1 MSVSA
6 EILLQDIEPIAG
18 SPVPE
23 VINSQV
29 HIELST
35 ASFLSLYRHTTP
47 LQLCT
52 LLGSAL
58 CAMIAGAAMPLV
70 TVVFGLMADEF
81 IHGDEKSAQYVID
94 RTQHFTVMLVII
106 AIGSFVTTLISTWGF
121 NATGERLARQLQQS
135 LLSSVLQQNIAY
147 FDVIGPGELISNL
160 DQDMKLIQD
169 GISQK
174 VGDVISGLSGF
185 VVALVC
191 AFISNRRFASI
202 MITQPISLILLVG
215 MMGFW
220 VSKIQRKGWAH
231 SVRASNFAQGVLGA
245 MRNVIAYRSQERY
258 AEKYHG
264 ILQYLSV
271 LDFRERF
278 IFAVIVAGSFAILH
292 WGNGLG
298 FWQAERLISLGQ
310 CTISE
315 VLTILYATTVAGGML
330 CQALPF
336 VVSIANANGA
346 ASRVF
351 AVIDR
356 VSAINPLEE
365 TGVKPDLV
373 TGVIRFEDIS
383 FAYPSRLGHLVL
395 DKVSFEVPAG
405 DTVALVGPS
414 GSGKST
420 VLALLER
427 MYHPLSG
434 RITIGDTPIT
444 EMNISWL
451 RSQIGYVGQDIA
463 LFNTTLH
470 SNIAHGLPQHV
481 QETLDEMSIRQL
493 VVQAA
498 ETAGIHC
505 FITNLSQGYETVIGA
520 SGSRL
525 SGGQRQRLAIAR
537 AIISQ
542 PAILLLDEATAAL
555 DSQSENDVQKA
566 LNAAASGRT
575 TMIIAHRLSTI
586 RNADKI
592 LVMGD
597 GKFLNE
603 GSHSELMQKCP
614 RYQELVGQQE
624 LSLNNQEN
632 CLATQ
637 TFQTKQ
643 QPRDVSISIDTV
655 PADDYS
661 SAAHSGSSIK
671 LIWGLNHPE
680 VLYTSAGVFFSV
692 LAGATYPIQA
702 IFFGNGIMSILK
714 PSLSTGGHDTQYW
727 AKMYLI
733 HGFIV
738 LLVYCL
744 RGYCL
749 AVSACRLSLRTRSE
763 LFKTFLFK
771 SLPFFEKNGH
781 STGALVSFLSSEAVK
796 VIGVSGTS
804 LGLVAESIMMLG
816 TGIAIGC
823 IFGWKIGLV
832 ATATVPL
839 VAASGFLQYYIVA
852 QVEKFVRRDTDAVA
866 VAHEAFT
873 AIRTVTVLGLHTSV
887 MESFQR
893 ASDRDRRPKYWVL
906 SATMYAC
913 TTSLR
918 VLSIAFVF
926 WYGGTHLIATGEYTI
941 QQFFICFAATVWGTQ
956 SAATLF
962 SRAPDIAGAHGAAQ
976 KVRDLMETQ
985 PSQRFATPDVSMSL
999 PVPSAPENLSLQK
1012 VSFRYPARLSQLALD
1027 EVSFEAPPG
1036 SFIAL
1041 VGTTGSGKSSVVNLI
1056 EQFYPADQGEIR
1068 LANTLIAQYSVD
1080 SYRGYIALVDQNPCL
1095 VGDDLR
1101 ECFQSGERYFSDDEI
1116 QAALGSV
1123 GLGDFVLSLPQGLST
1138 SVLGNGSTFSGG
1150 QRQRMAITKA
1160 LLLRPRILL
1169 LDEATSA
1176 LDTASEQLVQRA
1188 VRDAMRGRTTIAIAH
1203 RLKTIVDAD
1212 EILVFDFGRIVE
1224 RGTHAELIRMEG
1236 KYWQMAR
1243 LQELSGKD

>member
-1 MSVSA
+1 MSVSV
-6 EILLQDIEPIAG
+6 EHILLQDIQPIAG
-18 SPVPE
+18 FPVTAQ

-29 HIELST
+29 HIEPSN
-35 ASFLSLYRHTTP
+35 ANFLSLYRYATP

-52 LLGSAL
+52 LFGSAL
-58 CAMIAGAAMPLV
+58 CAIIAGAAMPLV
-70 TVVFGLMADEF
+70 TVVFGLLAEEF
-81 IHGDEKSAQYVID
+81 INGDAKSSQYVIA
-94 RTQHFTVMLVII
+94 T
-106 AIGSFVTTLISTWGF
+106 GSFATTLISTWGF
-121 NATGERLARQLQQS
+121 NATGERLTRRLQQT
-135 LLSSVLQQNIAY
+135 LLSSVMQQNIAY
-147 FDVIGPGELISNL
+147 FDIIGAGELISNL

-174 VGDVISGLSGF
+174 VGDIISGLSGF
-185 VVALVC
+185 AVALVC
-191 AFISNRRFASI
+191 AFMSNRRFASI

-215 MMGFW
+215 LMGLW
-220 VSKIQRKGWAH
+220 LSKTQRKGLAH
-231 SVRASNFAQGVLGA
+231 SVRANNFAQEVLGA

-258 AEKYHG
+258 TEKYRG
-264 ILQYLSV
+264 ILRYLAV
-271 LDFRERF
+271 LDFWERL
-278 IFAVIVAGSFAILH
+278 IFAVVVAGSFAILH

-351 AVIDR
+351 SVIDR
-356 VSAINPLEE
+356 VSAINPLEK
-365 TGVKPDLV
+365 TGLKLDLI
-373 TGVIRFEDIS
+373 TGVIRFEEIS

-395 DKVSFEVPAG
+395 DNVSFEVPAG

-420 VLALLER
+420 VFALLER
-427 MYHPLSG
+427 MYHPLGG

-444 EMNISWL
+444 EMNISWF
-451 RSQIGYVGQDIA
+451 RSQIGYVGQDIT
-463 LFNTTLH
+463 LFNTTIH
-470 SNIAHGLPQHV
+470 SNIAHGLPRNV
-481 QETLDEMSIRQL
+481 QETLDEMSIRQR

-498 ETAGIHC
+498 ETAGIHS
-505 FITNLSQGYETVIGA
+505 FITNMSQGYDTVVGA
-520 SGSRL
+520 NGSRL

-555 DSQSENDVQKA
+555 DSQSEKDVQEA

-575 TMIIAHRLSTI
+575 TIIIAHRLSTI
-586 RNADKI
+586 RNADRI
-592 LVMGD
+592 IVMAD
-597 GKFLNE
+597 GKILNE
-603 GSHSELMQKCP
+603 GTHTELMRKCSL
-614 RYQELVGQQE
+614 YQELVGQQE
-624 LSLNNQEN
+624 FSLNNREEKD
-632 CLATQ
+632 LAMQ
-637 TFQTKQ
+637 IVQTKT
-643 QPRDVSISIDTV
+643 QPGRVSIRTSAA
-655 PADDYS
+655 PAEDDSS
-661 SAAHSGSSIK
+661 SAAHFGSSIK
-671 LIWGLNHPE
+671 IIWGLNNPE
-680 VLYTSAGVFFSV
+680 VLYTSAGIVLSV

-702 IFFGNGIMSILK
+702 IFFGNGIISILN
-714 PSLSTGGHDTQYW
+714 PSLSTGGHTTQYW

-744 RGYCL
+744 RGYCF

-771 SLPFFEKNGH
+771 SIPFFEEKDH
-781 STGALVSFLSSEAVK
+781 STGALVSFLSSETVK

-816 TGIAIGC
+816 TGIVIGC
-823 IFGWKIGLV
+823 IFGWKIGLAAI
-832 ATATVPL
+832 ATIPL

-852 QVEKFVRRDTDAVA
+852 QVEKFVRRDTDAVV

-873 AIRTVTVLGLHTSV
+873 AIRTVTVLGLHNSV
-887 MESFQR
+887 MESFQK
-893 ASDRDRRPKYWVL
+893 ASDRDSRAKYWIL
-906 SATMYAC
+906 LATMYAC

-918 VLSIAFVF
+918 ILSIAFVF
-926 WYGGTHLIATGEYTI
+926 WYGGTHLIATGEYNI

-962 SRAPDIAGAHGAAQ
+962 SRAPDIASAHGAAQ
-976 KVRDLMETQ
+976 RVRDLMEIQ
-985 PSQRFATPDVSMSL
+985 PSLRSETPGISTSL
-999 PVPSAPENLSLQK
+999 PAPSATEDLSLQQ
-1012 VSFRYPARLSQLALD
+1012 VSFKYPARPAQLVLN
-1027 EVSFEAPPG
+1027 EVSFEAPRS

-1041 VGTTGSGKSSVVNLI
+1041 VGTTGSGKSSVINLI
-1056 EQFYPADQGEIR
+1056 EQFYTAERGDIR
-1068 LANTLIAQYSVD
+1068 LANTLIAEYSVD
-1080 SYRGYIALVDQNPCL
+1080 SYREYFALVDQNPCL

-1101 ECFQSGERYFSDDEI
+1101 ECLQSGKRNFPDDEI
-1116 QAALGSV
+1116 QQTLESV
-1123 GLGDFVLSLPQGLST
+1123 GLREFVLSLPQGLST
-1138 SVLGNGSTFSGG
+1138 SVLGNGSMLSGG
-1150 QRQRMAITKA
+1150 QRQRMAIAKA
-1160 LLLRPRILL
+1160 LLLRPKILL

-1176 LDTASEQLVQRA
+1176 LDTASEHLVQRA
-1188 VRDAMRGRTTIAIAH
+1188 IRDAMRGRTTIAIAH

-1212 EILVFDFGRIVE
+1212 EILVFDYGRIIE
-1224 RGTHAELIRMEG
+1224 RGTHDELIKIKG
-1236 KYWQMAR
+1236 KYWQMAT